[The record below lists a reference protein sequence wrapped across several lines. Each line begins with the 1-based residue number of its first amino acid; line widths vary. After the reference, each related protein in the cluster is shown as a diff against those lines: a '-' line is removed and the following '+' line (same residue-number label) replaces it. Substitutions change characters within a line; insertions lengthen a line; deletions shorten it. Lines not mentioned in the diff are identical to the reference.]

1 MNSVKFLTKFYAMVV
16 DYTRDEDS
24 STNIEQEMHEKT
36 GYDYTYFVGDT
47 RERSSIEGAVGTKAS
62 DAVIETVLKGKQEYQ
77 AENVVINGEK
87 YYVAYEPF
95 MCFELSRQ
103 SMRM

>member
-1 MNSVKFLTKFYAMVV
+1 MVL
-16 DYTRDEDS
+16 DYTRDEDG

-62 DAVIETVLKGKQEYQ
+62 DAVIETVLKGKQDY
-77 AENVVINGEK
+77 AG
-87 YYVAYEPF
+87 
-95 MCFELSRQ
+95 SRIGTGDHEQ
-103 SMRM
+103 PA